1 MGAGTDRETAMS
13 GGERKAARVLRG
25 AAGMAAA
32 LALAAGAADA
42 RPRTLGHDESQALL
56 AGNTVYGYNPRNDD
70 TFKMFHSTDGGV
82 RAELRNVNGQVSES
96 AGRWWITDEG
106 KLCVDW
112 ANYRWIDS
120 CTSVVQDGDA
130 VSFVDDSGR
139 IVSFAEV
146 KPGNPDDL

>member
-1 MGAGTDRETAMS
+1 MS
-13 GGERKAARVLRG
+13 GGETQTAKPAQG
-25 AAGMAAA
+25 ASRMLACAAA
-32 LALAAGAADA
+32 LALAAAGTADA
-42 RPRTLGHDESQALL
+42 RPQTLDRDESAALL

-70 TFKMFHSTDGGV
+70 TFRMFHSSDGGI

-112 ANYRWIDS
+112 TNYRWVDS
-120 CTSVVQDGDA
+120 CTRVVQDGDA

-139 IVSFAEV
+139 VVSFGEV
-146 KPGNPDDL
+146 ARGNPDDL